1 MNGEAV
7 GETMFYGPGAGSL
20 PTATA
25 VMADV
30 VAVIKN
36 MRLGVTGNS
45 VITPRFESVLKTP
58 DQRFSQFYFRLHLK
72 DEVGAFSKIT
82 SLFNELG
89 ISFEK
94 IIQTP
99 LSKEELA
106 EIIIV
111 THQVSLERFQQ
122 ALMELDDLPVVE
134 DVISYYRV
142 EGDGKK

>member
-1 MNGEAV
+1 
-7 GETMFYGPGAGSL
+7 
-20 PTATA
+20 
-25 VMADV
+25 
-30 VAVIKN
+30 

-58 DQRFSQFYFRLHLK
+58 DQRSSQFYFRLHLK

-134 DVISYYRV
+134 NVISYYRV